1 MTKTRAICSILLLV
15 LLAGSLTA
23 QRRRDPLNSVETNEL
38 RDAKQDPPKRLKLYT
53 EFARARMKTIEHLW
67 SDPRFAAERG
77 PQMHDLI
84 EDLGTIVDEMDDNVS
99 MYADDRWDIRKPL
112 RDVIQTSTELQLKL
126 RQLKESAQASPEL
139 SNELQTHYKFVLE
152 DTIESVNGSLD
163 SARKILDEQ
172 EAAAK
177 RKELRKPE

>member
-1 MTKTRAICSILLLV
+1 MTTTRTLLSLLFLV
-15 LLAGSLTA
+15 LVASFLPA
-23 QRRRDPLNSVETNEL
+23 QHRRDPLNSNETNQL
-38 RDAKQDPPKRLKLYT
+38 RDAKQDPPARLKLYT

-99 MYADDRWDIRKPL
+99 MYAYGKWDVRKPL
-112 RDVIQTSTELQLKL
+112 RDVIQTGTELQLKL
-126 RQLKESAQASPEL
+126 RQLKESAQSSPEL
-139 SNELQTHYKFVLE
+139 AAEVQKHYKFVLE
-152 DTIESVNGSLD
+152 DTIESVNSSLD
-163 SARKILDEQ
+163 SARKTLDEQ